1 MLFGVKGRLLTNI
14 NNMSFDV
21 RTGLNTKDLE
31 GFDEEEEEEEELDI
45 DDEDEDFD

>member
-1 MLFGVKGRLLTNI
+1 
-14 NNMSFDV
+14 MSFDV

-31 GFDEEEEEEEELDI
+31 GFDEEEEELDL